1 MDDLLKSSALMLALL
16 NPFLVIVYLV
26 DLVEKL
32 DRKRFAIVLI
42 NGSLIAT
49 VVFCA
54 FAVLGDV
61 IFSTIIQAEFASFQ
75 IFGGVIF
82 MIIGLL
88 FVFKGPNAISALR
101 GESPGLAAAIAM
113 PVLIGPGTISASI
126 VIGKRHEA
134 LYASATILAAVFIS
148 VLIMLALKWVHDVV
162 RPRHEPIINRY
173 IEVAGRIT
181 ALYVGTIAIE
191 MIMQGIRT
199 WSGKF

>member
-61 IFSTIIQAEFASFQ
+61 IF
-75 IFGGVIF
+75 
-82 MIIGLL
+82 
-88 FVFKGPNAISALR
+88 
-101 GESPGLAAAIAM
+101 
-113 PVLIGPGTISASI
+113 
-126 VIGKRHEA
+126 
-134 LYASATILAAVFIS
+134 
-148 VLIMLALKWVHDVV
+148 
-162 RPRHEPIINRY
+162 
-173 IEVAGRIT
+173 
-181 ALYVGTIAIE
+181 
-191 MIMQGIRT
+191 
-199 WSGKF
+199 